1 MLPQAHANTL
11 TLCSD
16 VKKQYRPMGIAG
28 CFKLQQQTL
37 ASTIKRRWPWH
48 WCWKQLCPS
57 LVKLSFNSR
66 QCFQLLCI
74 FFPTALFVN
83 LRIWFQLCELMF
95 FPHWLCICEFVS
107 NSAACFKLQA
117 PTNQINCCVQLSPL
131 FVIRK
136 FKYKIKHTFSNKY
149 SNTQAQN
156 SGVEIKTSQELRMLS
171 RSLSDCK
178 SLLLNIA
185 MSWFNLNRCLC
196 SHCSDCS
203 QCLLVSTSVF

>member
-1 MLPQAHANTL
+1 MWKSSTAQWVLQVALNYSNKLWPQLSKEDDHGI
-11 TLCSD
+11 D
-16 VKKQYRPMGIAG
+16 VENNSAPALLNYHLIRDN
-28 CFKLQQQTL
+28 
-37 ASTIKRRWPWH
+37 ASN
-48 WCWKQLCPS
+48 CC
-57 LVKLSFNSR
+57 VF
-66 QCFQLLCI
+66 

-178 SLLLNIA
+178 SLLLNVMIQ
-185 MSWFNLNRCLC
+185 SKSLSL
-196 SHCSDCS
+196 
-203 QCLLVSTSVF
+203 